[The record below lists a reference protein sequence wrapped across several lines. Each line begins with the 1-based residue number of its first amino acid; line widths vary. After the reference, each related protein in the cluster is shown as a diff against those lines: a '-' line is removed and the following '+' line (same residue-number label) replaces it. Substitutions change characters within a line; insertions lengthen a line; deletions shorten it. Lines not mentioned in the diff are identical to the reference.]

1 MQLYHGNKHTYRLS
15 FIALRQVHQL
25 IETVTLYKTN
35 HDNSGTTCTT
45 GWSGLVT
52 AVPYLS
58 CTDMWGRVSVC
69 TGVRHKNSQS
79 SVVWICRGDELIGFC
94 TKSFKRHMNT
104 AKKQQQQRNKNKIY
118 RLNESLFLLKVS
130 ASLSPESS
138 VSEMM
143 VRLIHLFPVK
153 VYQFF
158 EASSGKFLKREKPK
172 WLQVCFLRTA
182 CLTLVFVFTQKLWS
196 SFFLV

>member
-104 AKKQQQQRNKNKIY
+104 AKKTTTTTTKQKQNIPTER
-118 RLNESLFLLKVS
+118 VT
-130 ASLSPESS
+130 LSPEGERKS
-138 VSEMM
+138 
-143 VRLIHLFPVK
+143 F
-153 VYQFF
+153 
-158 EASSGKFLKREKPK
+158 SGELS
-172 WLQVCFLRTA
+172 Q
-182 CLTLVFVFTQKLWS
+182 
-196 SFFLV
+196 